1 MTGKSAFTDE
11 EWELVAE
18 GPALAGVIAATAQ
31 RGGSFRESYAIAKT
45 YAEARQRHGESELLD
60 EIVSAKPAFDRKR
73 YDTPEE
79 LHDKGLERIKQ
90 ATGLLASKATPDEVA
105 AYRSFALDVAK
116 NVAAAHKEDGER
128 VSPAEEAAIAAVS
141 ASLGSSASG

>member
-1 MTGKSAFTDE
+1 MTAKSDFTEE

-31 RGGSFRESYAIAKT
+31 RGGSFRESYALAKT

-60 EIVSAKPAFDRKR
+60 QIVSEKPDFDRKK
-73 YDTPEE
+73 YHSPEE
-79 LHDKGLERIKQ
+79 LHDKGLQQIQQ
-90 ATGLLASKATPDEVA
+90 ATELVESKATPAEVDS
-105 AYRSFALDVAK
+105 YRSFALDVAK

-141 ASLGSSASG
+141 ASLGTTASG